1 MLTLTS
7 PVDIDVPTVT
17 NLNNKNN
24 VYEQW
29 RLVYINSMAGEYY
42 SLTFILM
49 TNLKY
54 FSYGPKIK
62 PGLNIFLYNW
72 LLK

>member
-7 PVDIDVPTVT
+7 PIDIDVPTVT

-29 RLVYINSMAGEYY
+29 CLLYINSMVGEYY

-62 PGLNIFLYNW
+62 PGLNIFLYN
-72 LLK
+72 

>member
-1 MLTLTS
+1 MLTRTS
-7 PVDIDVPTVT
+7 PIDIDVPTVT

-29 RLVYINSMAGEYY
+29 RLLYINSMVGEYY

-62 PGLNIFLYNW
+62 PGLNICLYNW

>member
-1 MLTLTS
+1 MLTRTS
-7 PVDIDVPTVT
+7 PIDIDVPTVT

-29 RLVYINSMAGEYY
+29 RLLYINSMIGEYY

-54 FSYGPKIK
+54 LSYGPKIK
-62 PGLNIFLYNW
+62 PGLNICLYNC

>member
-1 MLTLTS
+1 MLMLTS
-7 PVDIDVPTVT
+7 PIDIDVPTVT

-29 RLVYINSMAGEYY
+29 CLLYINSMVGEYY

-62 PGLNIFLYNW
+62 PGLNIFLYN
-72 LLK
+72 